1 MDKTKWKIRC
11 IDQCCEINFG
21 VRIVKKDTVEGEYPV
36 YGGGGATFTTKS
48 YNREDA
54 ILISRFAMSKKCTR
68 YVRGKFFLNDSG
80 LTLNPKDARMLFDFL
95 KWHIISINDK
105 IYSLGRGVA
114 QKNLDMN
121 RFPLLSL
128 YLPSLYEQKVI
139 AAELDAI
146 QRMIDGYKAQI
157 KDFDELAKS
166 IFLDMFGDVSI
177 NEKDWE
183 TTKLEKLG
191 KLKNGLNYDKEETGN
206 KIKIVGVGD
215 FQSLLLLND
224 FSKIRTIELQ
234 NPLPDDY
241 ALRNGDIIF
250 VRSNGN
256 KKLVGRCME
265 VFPRDEIVTFGAFC
279 IRFRKNNN
287 SINNKYLIYLL
298 TDAGFKNRHIL
309 KTNGIGI
316 QSINQ
321 KILGGLP
328 IPLPPLPLQ
337 QQFAAKVEAIEKQKE
352 LLRQQQADAE
362 TLMAERMQY
371 YFS

>member
-1 MDKTKWKIRC
+1 M
-11 IDQCCEINFG
+11 
-21 VRIVKKDTVEGEYPV
+21 EGEYPV

-191 KLKNGLNYDKEETGN
+191 KNWK
-206 KIKIVGVGD
+206 
-215 FQSLLLLND
+215 
-224 FSKIRTIELQ
+224 
-234 NPLPDDY
+234 
-241 ALRNGDIIF
+241 
-250 VRSNGN
+250 
-256 KKLVGRCME
+256 
-265 VFPRDEIVTFGAFC
+265 
-279 IRFRKNNN
+279 
-287 SINNKYLIYLL
+287 
-298 TDAGFKNRHIL
+298 
-309 KTNGIGI
+309 
-316 QSINQ
+316 
-321 KILGGLP
+321 
-328 IPLPPLPLQ
+328 
-337 QQFAAKVEAIEKQKE
+337 
-352 LLRQQQADAE
+352 
-362 TLMAERMQY
+362 
-371 YFS
+371 